1 MSPLNIAIIGARPD
15 GKGDEWLEQYMKQ
28 EVAELVARKSGVPG
42 DAVVIT
48 QGHDPSTEVSLRWSI
63 HDVLSVR
70 ADLTDEEARD
80 VLQEA
85 LRRHDASVGISWAVL
100 EEHAHWIRPQ
110 ERQVTGELITA
121 GQIYRA
127 RLHMR
132 SPAVVLFAQEAP
144 ATTPAGWFKVPYGFN
159 GRRRVMLR
167 VMDGGAIE
175 PAQYHARRHLL
186 VRIADG
192 DA

>member
-1 MSPLNIAIIGARPD
+1 MTPLNIAIVAAQPSAD
-15 GKGDEWLEQYMKQ
+15 GDEWLDRYMKQ

-70 ADLTDEEARD
+70 ADLTDEEARK
-80 VLQEA
+80 VLEEA
-85 LRRHDASVGISWAVL
+85 ARRHDASVGLSWTVL
-100 EEHAHWIRPQ
+100 EEHARWVQPR

-121 GQIYRA
+121 GKTYRA

-132 SPAVVLFAQEAP
+132 SPEVVLFDQDAA
-144 ATTPAGWFKVPYGFN
+144 AMTPAGWFKVPYGYN
-159 GRRRVMLR
+159 GRRHVMLQ
-167 VMDGGAIE
+167 VQDGGLVE
-175 PAQYHARRHLL
+175 PGQYHARRNLL

-192 DA
+192 DV

>member
-1 MSPLNIAIIGARPD
+1 MSPLNIAIIGAQPV
-15 GKGDEWLEQYMKQ
+15 GEGDKWLEQYMKQ
-28 EVAELVARKSGVPG
+28 EVADLVARKSGVPG

-70 ADLTDEEARD
+70 ADLTDDEARV

-85 LRRHDASVGISWAVL
+85 LRRHDATIGISWAVL
-100 EEHAHWIRPQ
+100 EAHADWIRPQ
-110 ERQVTGELITA
+110 ERQVTGELLTA
-121 GQIYRA
+121 GQAYRA
-127 RLHMR
+127 RLRMR
-132 SPAVVLFAQEAP
+132 KPQVVLFDEAVHP
-144 ATTPAGWFKVPYGFN
+144 VTPAGWLKLPYGYN

-167 VMDGGAIE
+167 VLDGGELE